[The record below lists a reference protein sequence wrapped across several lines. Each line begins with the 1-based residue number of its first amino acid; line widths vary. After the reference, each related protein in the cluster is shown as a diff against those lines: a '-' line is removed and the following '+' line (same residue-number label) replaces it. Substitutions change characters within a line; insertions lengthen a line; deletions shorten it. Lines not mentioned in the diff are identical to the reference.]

1 VKERGAAGPDLPGL
15 AGRPGTDQASYRWT
29 DLLYLDR
36 FKGGRSTL
44 SPVRIAIDSN
54 LLPFKGI
61 PGFDKLLRKHA

>member
-1 VKERGAAGPDLPGL
+1 MDGIGAGNTHFF
-15 AGRPGTDQASYRWT
+15 RVR
-29 DLLYLDR
+29 LLYLDR

-44 SPVRIAIDSN
+44 SPVRIAIDPS